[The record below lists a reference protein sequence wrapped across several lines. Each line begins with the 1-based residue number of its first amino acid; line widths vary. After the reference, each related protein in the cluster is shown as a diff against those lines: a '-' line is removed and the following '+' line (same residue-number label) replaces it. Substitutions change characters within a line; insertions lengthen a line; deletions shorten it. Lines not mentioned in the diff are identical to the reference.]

1 MADFAPKTNNIF
13 ADEKE
18 IITYFE
24 NLLTEKLFDKIYPL
38 VLDKQSGGFLC
49 NLAYDWSFVDPQDKM
64 IVTQARH
71 TWTPAKAA
79 QFFPDDPKFLE
90 AFQHGYKFL
99 KEVMWDKEF
108 GGFYTMRNPQGGIS
122 DYRGYFEEKR
132 TYGNAFGIYA
142 LAAVYELTK
151 KEEVLDFAIEA
162 FNWIEAH
169 AYDSE
174 SGGYFQFLTREGKP
188 FGKFEIE
195 NTKASDAV
203 EAHYKDQN
211 SSIHLLEAYTEL
223 YKIFPNEKV
232 KSRLL
237 ELLLLI
243 RDKITTEKGYMNLFF
258 DRQWNPLSFRNST
271 EEERIKNYG
280 LDHVSFGHD
289 YETAFLMLEAS
300 HALGLENDG
309 RTLSVARKMVDHAI
323 DNGFDKVLGGFYDG
337 GYYFKDSKTCT
348 IINDKKNW
356 WSQAEGLNSLLL
368 MSKIFPQEEKYYS
381 HFLKLLKYVD
391 NYFIDH
397 EYGGWYE
404 GGLDKEPEKKLGPKG
419 HIWKACYHEG
429 RSLMNCI
436 KLLNGKNYHL
446 YATNE
451 KFRKIKDETD
461 LFIKHWKQVQL

>member
-1 MADFAPKTNNIF
+1 MADFTPKTENIF

-18 IITYFE
+18 IIAYFE
-24 NLLTEKLFDKIYPL
+24 NLLTEKLFDKFYPL

-49 NLAYDWSFVDPQDKM
+49 NLAYDWSFVEPQDKM

-79 QFFPDDPKFLE
+79 HFFPDDLKFVE
-90 AFQHGYKFL
+90 AVQHGYKFL

-151 KEEVLDFAIEA
+151 EQEVLDFAVEA

-188 FGKFEIE
+188 FEKYEIE

-203 EAHYKDQN
+203 EAYYKDQN

-232 KSRLL
+232 KSRLT

-258 DRQWNPLSFRNST
+258 DRQWNPLSFRNSS
-271 EEERIKNYG
+271 EEERMKNYG

-300 HALGLENDG
+300 HSLGLEKDE
-309 RTLSVARKMVDHAI
+309 RTLSVAKKMVDHAI

-368 MSKIFPQEEKYYS
+368 MSKIFPAEEKYYS
-381 HFLKLLKYVD
+381 HFQKLLRYID

-404 GGLDKEPEKKLGPKG
+404 GGLDKEPEKKSGPKG

-429 RSLMNCI
+429 RSLMNCL
-436 KLLNGKNYHL
+436 KLLSDKNYPL
-446 YATNE
+446 YATNK

-461 LFIKHWKQVQL
+461 LFINHWNQVQL